1 VSEQGALKIAYN
13 GSQERAVSTEENEMI
28 TVTERASEKVKEI
41 MQAEGKTGFG
51 LRVYVEGG
59 GCSGFQYGMAFE
71 EAEAEEDD
79 VFEMHGL
86 RIFVDPYSAPM
97 LKGTEVDYADDLQNA
112 GFSIKNPN
120 AKTTCGCGQSFS

>member
-1 VSEQGALKIAYN
+1 
-13 GSQERAVSTEENEMI
+13 MI
-28 TVTERASEKVKEI
+28 VITERASVKVKEI
-41 MQAEGKTGFG
+41 MLGEAKAGYG

-71 EAEAEEDD
+71 ENSTNEDN
-79 VFEMHGL
+79 VMEMHGL
-86 RIFVDPYSAPM
+86 KVFVDPYSEPM
-97 LKGTEVDYADDLQNA
+97 LKGTVVDYIDDLQGA

>member
-1 VSEQGALKIAYN
+1 
-13 GSQERAVSTEENEMI
+13 MI
-28 TVTERASEKVKEI
+28 VMTKRASERVKEI
-41 MQAEGKTGFG
+41 IKEEGKEGYG

-59 GCSGFQYGMAFE
+59 GCAGFQYGMAFE
-71 EAEAEEDD
+71 KAPTEEDD

-86 RIFVDPYSAPM
+86 RLFVDPYSAPM
-97 LKGTEVDYADDLQNA
+97 LNGTEVDYIDDLEHA

>member
-1 VSEQGALKIAYN
+1 MVI
-13 GSQERAVSTEENEMI
+13 I
-28 TVTERASEKVKEI
+28 TERASEKVREI
-41 MQAEGKTGFG
+41 MEAEEKAGYG

-71 EAEAEEDD
+71 QASNDEDD
-79 VFEMHGL
+79 VVEMHGL
-86 RIFVDPYSAPM
+86 RLFVDPYSAPM
-97 LKGTEVDYADDLQNA
+97 LKGTEVDYVDGLQNA

>member
-1 VSEQGALKIAYN
+1 MVI
-13 GSQERAVSTEENEMI
+13 I
-28 TVTERASEKVKEI
+28 TERASEKVREI
-41 MQAEGKTGFG
+41 MEAEEKAGYG

-71 EAEAEEDD
+71 QTSNDEDD
-79 VFEMHGL
+79 VVEMHGL
-86 RIFVDPYSAPM
+86 RLFVDPYSAPM
-97 LKGTEVDYADDLQNA
+97 LKGTEVDYVDDLQNA